1 MGKQLKVTV
10 ERRPKRESRLYKDLG
25 RSTLGR
31 GKNTCA
37 RLERVEELVRKTRI
51 YRETSKGQVVFSLL
65 MVIIVGDTPTNIDS
79 IRHSLILSLF

>member
-1 MGKQLKVTV
+1 M
-10 ERRPKRESRLYKDLG
+10 
-25 RSTLGR
+25 
-31 GKNTCA
+31 
-37 RLERVEELVRKTRI
+37 RKTRI

>member
-37 RLERVEELVRKTRI
+37 RLEG
-51 YRETSKGQVVFSLL
+51 SGG
-65 MVIIVGDTPTNIDS
+65 VGEKD
-79 IRHSLILSLF
+79 

>member
-1 MGKQLKVTV
+1 MSGGQ
-10 ERRPKRESRLYKDLG
+10 RG
-25 RSTLGR
+25 RVGYIKIWGEARWAEGR
-31 GKNTCA
+31 TPAA

-79 IRHSLILSLF
+79 I